1 MEARRIW
8 QASKGRL
15 EGKACPMLLSILIFL
30 NSLEIVIA
38 KRKKNERRDGG
49 VEKGGIVVA
58 K

>member
-1 MEARRIW
+1 
-8 QASKGRL
+8 
-15 EGKACPMLLSILIFL
+15 MLLSILIFL